1 MKISYNWLKE
11 FIKFDLDP
19 EKISSYLTNLG
30 LEVEGIENY
39 SPVKGGLEGLV
50 VGEIKECIKHPNADR
65 LNITHVN
72 IGNNNELKIICGA
85 PNVSKGQKVAV
96 ATIGTTLY
104 SANGESWKIKK
115 GKIRGEESNGMLC
128 SEDEIGLGT
137 NHKGILILNEKTKP
151 GTPLKNYFNID
162 NDFIFEIGL
171 TPNRADAMS
180 HYGTARD
187 LKAGL
192 KQVGINAELMEPS
205 ISGFHVSNRS
215 LKIEVDVQD
224 KTKAPRYCGITISG
238 VTVNDSPSWLQN
250 RLKSIDVKPIN
261 NIVDITNYV
270 LHSVGQPLHA
280 FDVDKIKGGKVIIRN
295 AKKKEEFITLDG
307 VNRKLD
313 TEDLIICNSD
323 EPMCIAGVLGGLNSG
338 ITESTVNVFL
348 ESAYFDPITVR
359 KTSKRHNISTDASFR
374 FERGIDP
381 NLTEYALKYAAMLIA
396 EIAQGEISSDPL
408 DEYQT
413 KTNDNQVFLSFKNI
427 NNLIGEVIPKETVK
441 RILSSLEIKVNNV
454 TEAGLGLTIPAY
466 RNDVTREIDVIEEI
480 LRVYGYN
487 NVSLKNKFNY
497 SVPKSNKSSNHK
509 IENTIANQL
518 VNYGFY
524 EIMTNSLS
532 SEKYLKF
539 SNVINI
545 EESIKILNPLSK
557 DLAILKQSML
567 FTGLET
573 IEYNLN
579 RQQSILKLFEFGK
592 TYHQTNGKSKE
603 INNLAL
609 FMTGN
614 IDSLHWKS
622 SKEKIDFFFT
632 KGVVNSIL
640 NKLGIVKYK
649 EILSKNN
656 IFEYGQNIMM
666 KETSLVEY
674 GLINSD
680 ITKHFSIDQ
689 NIFYINFNWNLITNL
704 IKDKNIKYKQI
715 SKFPEV
721 KRDFALLVDN
731 DISFDSI
738 SKIAKKTDQK
748 FLKSVVLFDVY
759 NGENLPKGKKSY
771 AVSFTLQDKTRTLTE
786 KEIDKIMSRLENSFK
801 DELGA
806 ELR

>member
-640 NKLGIVKYK
+640 NKLGIIKYK

>member
-640 NKLGIVKYK
+640 NKLGIIKYK

-656 IFEYGQNIMM
+656 TFEYGQNIMM

>member
-1 MKISYNWLKE
+1 MKISYNWLRE
-11 FIKFDLDP
+11 FIKLDLDP
-19 EKISSYLTNLG
+19 EKISSFLTNLG

-65 LNITHVN
+65 LNITHVD
-72 IGNNNELKIICGA
+72 IGNNNVLKIICGA

-115 GKIRGEESNGMLC
+115 SKIRGEESNGMLC

-137 NHKGILILNEKTKP
+137 NHKGILILSEKTKP
-151 GTPLKNYFNID
+151 GTPLKNYFNIE

-215 LKIEVDVQD
+215 LKIEIDVKD

-238 VTVNDSPSWLQN
+238 VTVKDSPSWLQN

-280 FDVDKIKGGKVIIRN
+280 FDADKIKGGKVIIRN

-307 VNRKLD
+307 INRKLD

-359 KTSKRHNISTDASFR
+359 KTSKRQNISTDASFR

-396 EIAQGEISSDPL
+396 EIAQGEISSDPI

-497 SVPKSNKSSNHK
+497 SVSKSNKSNNHK

-614 IDSLHWKS
+614 IDSLHWKN

-632 KGVVNSIL
+632 KGIVNSIL
-640 NKLGIVKYK
+640 NKLGIVNYE

-656 IFEYGQNIMM
+656 IFEYGQNIMT

-680 ITKHFSIDQ
+680 ITKYFSIDQ
-689 NIFYINFNWNLITNL
+689 NIFYINFNWDLITDL

-715 SKFPEV
+715 PKFPEV

-731 DISFDSI
+731 DISFESI
-738 SKIAKKTDQK
+738 SKIANKTDQK
-748 FLKSVVLFDVY
+748 FLKNIVLFDVY
-759 NGENLPKGKKSY
+759 DGENLPKGKKSY
-771 AVSFTLQDKTRTLTE
+771 AVSFTLQDETKTLTE

-801 DELGA
+801 NELDA

>member
-640 NKLGIVKYK
+640 NKLGIIKYK
-649 EILSKNN
+649 EILSENN